1 MDIDEI
7 RKLSDKD
14 LSQRIYDLKGEL
26 MTLRFQQ
33 STGNLDNG
41 AKLHDC
47 RKSIAKCLT
56 VQKERQ
62 IAAEKAGAVKKTAS
76 AK

>member
-1 MDIDEI
+1 MKIEEV
-7 RKLSDKD
+7 RKLSDKE
-14 LSQRIYDLKGEL
+14 LSDKVLELKADL

-33 STGNLDNG
+33 RSGNLDNG
-41 AKLHDC
+41 AKIRDA

-56 VQKERQ
+56 VKKEREL
-62 IAAEKAGAVKKTAS
+62 AAKQ